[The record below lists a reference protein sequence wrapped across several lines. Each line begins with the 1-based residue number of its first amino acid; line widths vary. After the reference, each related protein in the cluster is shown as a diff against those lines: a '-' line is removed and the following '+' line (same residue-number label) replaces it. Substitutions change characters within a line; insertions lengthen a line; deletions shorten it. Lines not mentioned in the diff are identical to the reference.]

1 VIAYIDSSVLMRI
14 ILVQASPLPEWGEL
28 EHGVSSELLVVE
40 GFRTFDRLWHND
52 ELTEADLVEKRP
64 KFRKFLRRLDLRP
77 LDRAVLNLAARSLP
91 TTLAALDAIHLA
103 TAIRYRA
110 AQPPDERPIAFATHD
125 HQLARAARA
134 MNFEVLGA

>member
-28 EHGVSSELLVVE
+28 ERGVSSELLVVE
-40 GFRTFDRLWHND
+40 GFRTFDRLWHSN
-52 ELTEADLVEKRP
+52 ELTETDLAEKRP
-64 KFRKFLRRLDLRP
+64 TFRKFLRRLDLRP
-77 LDRAVLNLAARSLP
+77 LDRAVLDLAARPLP

-110 AQPPDERPIAFATHD
+110 AQPPDERPIVFATHD
-125 HQLARAARA
+125 TQLARAARA
-134 MNFEVLGA
+134 MHFEVLGA